1 MKKFCV
7 EWQITFFSSNQKLSK
22 RMILFI
28 LFEEK
33 NKRIDQP
40 ISNSEKH
47 LHGNIQFRQTG
58 VLICQIL
65 LLRSLFSLFFCNFFI
80 SLSLPFHLS
89 FFVSVFLTFDV
100 GLENV

>member
-22 RMILFI
+22 RMIIFV

-80 SLSLPFHLS
+80 SLSPFSS
-89 FFVSVFLTFDV
+89 FFFCFCIFDV
-100 GLENV
+100 LGLENV